1 MADDRYTTRAEAIMR
16 ASLTPSLVVIVAC
29 GSGTN
34 HAGFDAGGA
43 PSDAA
48 AEVSTDDGGAG
59 DDGSPT
65 FGDGSVP
72 EGGKTTDGGADC
84 PASAQMVYITGEP
97 AELWS
102 FWPPTF
108 TFKKIGNLTCT
119 QSPTHMTVDR
129 NGTAWVVDATGMIY
143 KTSTKD
149 ATCAPAPKW
158 TVHAGFPDFAISLV
172 GVKNTDTT
180 LYLLGATDLASF
192 DYATGTFK
200 DIGPP
205 AVASTGGD
213 MTSNGDGTLYFLQA
227 YVSPHPLYNL
237 NPANAMVIKTYTVQ
251 ASGVGTQ
258 ALAYFGA
265 RFYAFE
271 NNVVNEYD
279 PKTNG
284 VKSLGTAPLT
294 VTGAGQ
300 STCVPQAPVDA
311 GPPQ

>member
-1 MADDRYTTRAEAIMR
+1 MR
-16 ASLTPSLVVIVAC
+16 ASLALCLVVAC
-29 GSGTN
+29 GGGNRAT
-34 HAGFDAGGA
+34 GFDGGGGA
-43 PSDAA
+43 LDATAEAGSDDAA
-48 AEVSTDDGGAG
+48 TPDDGGPPG
-59 DDGSPT
+59 FD
-65 FGDGSVP
+65 DGSVP
-72 EGGKTTDGGADC
+72 DSGKVEDAGSQC
-84 PASAQMVYITGEP
+84 PPSAQMVYITGLP

-108 TFKKIGNLTCT
+108 TFKKIGTLTCT
-119 QSPTHMTVDR
+119 SSPTHMTVDR
-129 NGTAWVVDATGMIY
+129 TGTAWVVDGTGMIY

-149 ATCAPAPKW
+149 ASCAPAAKW
-158 TVHAGFPDFAISLV
+158 TPRAGFPDFAISLV

-205 AVASTGGD
+205 GVPSTGGD

-227 YVSPHPLYNL
+227 YVSPHPLYDL
-237 NPANAMVIKTYTVQ
+237 NPANAGVIKTYSVQ
-251 ASGVGTQ
+251 ASGTGSQ
-258 ALAYFGA
+258 ALAYFGG

-271 NNVVNEYD
+271 DNVVNEYD

-284 VKSLGTAPLT
+284 LKQLSTAPLE

-300 STCVPQAPVDA
+300 STCVPQVPIDA